1 MSTIRKTY
9 RPLHDT
15 ELEHI
20 EQIKDA
26 AERLELLM
34 VKSRGTST
42 DSDKLRHI
50 ALAMTNL
57 EQAVMW
63 AVKAYT

>member
-1 MSTIRKTY
+1 VSVSSDVER
-9 RPLHDT
+9 
-15 ELEHI
+15 EHI

-26 AERLELLM
+26 AERLAFLIRIDTKGYKDGEQA
-34 VKSRGTST
+34 RQ
-42 DSDKLRHI
+42 I

-57 EQAVMW
+57 EQAVVW